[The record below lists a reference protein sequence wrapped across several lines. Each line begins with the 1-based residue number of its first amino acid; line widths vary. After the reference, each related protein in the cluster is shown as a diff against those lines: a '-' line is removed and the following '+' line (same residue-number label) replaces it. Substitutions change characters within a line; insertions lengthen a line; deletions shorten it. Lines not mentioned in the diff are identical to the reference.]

1 MKRSV
6 SPVENAKK
14 CAHEC
19 GGPEQFSKERKR
31 DRVHFM
37 YELRGELP
45 EKRTEAIIGNTWDI

>member
-1 MKRSV
+1 MYRLWKMRKSV
-6 SPVENAKK
+6 P
-14 CAHEC
+14 HEC

-37 YELRGELP
+37 HELRGELS